1 MLGALPGQAREAS
14 HHLPDAYMTPTPPAH
29 ARLTPALVLL
39 FAFCCGA
46 IVANIYYSQPIIE
59 LIAPAVGL
67 SAHGASLVVS
77 LTQVGYALGLFL
89 LVPLADLLENRRLIL
104 ATVVLAAISLL
115 GAAFTTRADV
125 FLGISLLIG
134 FSSVSVQ
141 MLIPMAT
148 HMAPEAIRGR
158 VVGNIMS
165 GLLLGILLA
174 RPIASVV
181 ADHLG
186 WRAVFILAALA
197 MVAILA
203 LLAFTLPR
211 RQPAHS
217 ATYGALL
224 LSMAQLLRRYPALRE
239 RARYQA
245 LMFAVFSLFWTTVP
259 IELSRVYGLS
269 QTQIALFALVGAMG
283 AVAAPVAGRLADA
296 GHSRAA
302 TLLGL
307 LLAPVALLVGLLPG
321 PGVLWLGLTGV
332 LLDFAV
338 QMSMVTGQR
347 VIYDLDAQSRARL
360 NGLYVTS
367 IFIGGALG
375 SAFASSLYER
385 AGWAGVVALGTA
397 LPLVALA
404 LFCWRSRARS

>member
-1 MLGALPGQAREAS
+1 
-14 HHLPDAYMTPTPPAH
+14 MTQPSPAPVH
-29 ARLTPALVLL
+29 TSLTSGLVLL

-104 ATVVLAAISLL
+104 ATVVVAGLSLLAA
-115 GAAFTTRADV
+115 AFSQRADV

-134 FSSVSVQ
+134 FSSVAVQ
-141 MLIPMAT
+141 MLIPMAA
-148 HMAPEAIRGR
+148 HMAPEAVRGR

-174 RPIASVV
+174 RPVASLI

-186 WRAVFILAALA
+186 WRAVFILAAVA
-197 MVAILA
+197 MLAILL

-211 RQPAHS
+211 RQPAHN
-217 ATYGALL
+217 ATYG
-224 LSMAQLLRRYPALRE
+224 QLLVSMVSLVARYPALRE
-239 RARYQA
+239 RAYYQA
-245 LMFAVFSLFWTTVP
+245 LMFAAFSLFWTTVP

-269 QTQIALFALVGAMG
+269 QTHIALFALVGAMG
-283 AVAAPVAGRLADA
+283 AVAAPIAGRLADA
-296 GHSRAA
+296 GHGQTA
-302 TLLGL
+302 TLLAL
-307 LLAPVALLVGLLPG
+307 LLAPLAFIVALLPG
-321 PGVLWLGLTGV
+321 NGVLWLALTGV

-347 VIYDLDAQSRARL
+347 LIYALDAHSRARL

-375 SAFASSLYER
+375 SAFASSLYEHW
-385 AGWAGVVALGTA
+385 GWAGVVTVGAA
-397 LPLVALA
+397 LPVIGLA
-404 LFCWRSRARS
+404 IFLYHARGRS

>member
-1 MLGALPGQAREAS
+1 
-14 HHLPDAYMTPTPPAH
+14 MTSTSRAH
-29 ARLTPALVLL
+29 AAITPALVVL

-59 LIAPAVGL
+59 LIAPAIGL
-67 SAHGASLVVS
+67 SPHGASLVVS

-104 ATVVLAAISLL
+104 ATVVLAALSLV
-115 GAAFTTRADV
+115 GAAFTARPEV

-134 FSSVSVQ
+134 FSSVAVQ
-141 MLIPMAT
+141 MLIPMAA

-174 RPIASVV
+174 RPLASVI

-186 WRAVFILAALA
+186 WRAVFIVAAVV

-203 LLAFTLPR
+203 LLMFTLPR
-211 RQPAHS
+211 RQPEHS
-217 ATYGALL
+217 ATYI
-224 LSMAQLLRRYPALRE
+224 QLLHSMLVLLKRFPALRE
-239 RARYQA
+239 RALYQG
-245 LMFAVFSLFWTTVP
+245 LMFAAFSLFWTTVP
-259 IELSRVYGLS
+259 VELSRVYGLS

-283 AVAAPVAGRLADA
+283 AIAAPVAGRLADA
-296 GHSRAA
+296 GHSQAA
-302 TLLGL
+302 TLLALVMAPCAFL
-307 LLAPVALLVGLLPG
+307 LGELPG
-321 PGVLWLGLTGV
+321 GVLWLALTGV

-347 VIYDLDAQSRARL
+347 VIYALDASSRARL

-375 SAFASSLYER
+375 SAFASSLYEA
-385 AGWAGVVALGTA
+385 AGWHGVVVLGMS
-397 LPLVALA
+397 LPLVGLVIF
-404 LFCWRSRARS
+404 LVRSRRASEGAL

>member
-1 MLGALPGQAREAS
+1 MTAS
-14 HHLPDAYMTPTPPAH
+14 TPEHPP
-29 ARLTPALVLL
+29 LTPALVLL

-59 LIAPAVGL
+59 LIAPAIGL

-104 ATVVLAAISLL
+104 ATVVLSALSLL
-115 GAAFTTRADV
+115 GAAFSVRADV
-125 FLGISLLIG
+125 FLAISLLIG
-134 FSSVSVQ
+134 FSSVAVQ
-141 MLIPMAT
+141 MLIPMAA
-148 HMAPEAIRGR
+148 HMAPEASRGR

-165 GLLLGILLA
+165 GLILGILLA
-174 RPIASVV
+174 RPVASVV

-186 WRAVFILAALA
+186 WRAVFIVAAGVS
-197 MVAILA
+197 VAILA

-217 ATYGALL
+217 ASYGELL
-224 LSMAQLLRRYPALRE
+224 LSMLQLLKRFPALRE
-239 RARYQA
+239 RALYQA
-245 LMFAVFSLFWTTVP
+245 LMFGAFSVFWTTVP
-259 IELSRVYGLS
+259 VELTRVYGLS
-269 QTQIALFALVGAMG
+269 QTQIALFALVGAIG
-283 AVAAPVAGRLADA
+283 AVAAPIAGRLADA
-296 GHSRAA
+296 GHGQAA
-302 TLLGL
+302 TLLAL
-307 LLAPVALLVGLLPG
+307 ILAPLAFLVGWLPK
-321 PGVLWLGLTGV
+321 GVIALAITGLV
-332 LLDFAV
+332 LDFAV

-347 VIYDLDAQSRARL
+347 IIYELDASSRARL

-385 AGWAGVVALGTA
+385 AGWGGIVALGMA
-397 LPLVALA
+397 LPALGLAIFA
-404 LFCWRSRARS
+404 LRWRRHS